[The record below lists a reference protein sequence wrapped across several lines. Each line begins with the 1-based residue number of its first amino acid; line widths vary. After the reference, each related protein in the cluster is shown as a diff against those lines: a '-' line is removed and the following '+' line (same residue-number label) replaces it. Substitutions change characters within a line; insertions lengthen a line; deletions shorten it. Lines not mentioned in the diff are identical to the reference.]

1 MRRRVGSHRLWKRGW
16 ISGFLGSWNLFVFG
30 TSNLFFGD
38 LSRPLQL
45 DHGVPSVLIAIA
57 RRLTME
63 SACVMFVCVSVP
75 PNEDA
80 IPVSTRKRSLA
91 VQLRSVG
98 CATRDI
104 WQSTWPCV
112 LVYGS
117 HATQSQQQCDCS
129 LAAPAQSQAG
139 RRRARSA
146 KAPAPAAAGF
156 LERADYVLV
165 GAIVVVP
172 VDSLATTRALA
183 LPLYVAARAC
193 RA

>member
-1 MRRRVGSHRLWKRGW
+1 
-16 ISGFLGSWNLFVFG
+16 
-30 TSNLFFGD
+30 
-38 LSRPLQL
+38 
-45 DHGVPSVLIAIA
+45 
-57 RRLTME
+57 ME
-63 SACVMFVCVSVP
+63 SGCVMFVCASVP

-98 CATRDI
+98 CATRDS

-156 LERADYVLV
+156 LECRLRAGRCNRCSAGSQSCYDQGL
-165 GAIVVVP
+165 GTATLCCCP
-172 VDSLATTRALA
+172 CLSRLAPRTLLAGGTAAL
-183 LPLYVAARAC
+183 LRPTGRRHRLCGSYES
-193 RA
+193 

>member
-1 MRRRVGSHRLWKRGW
+1 MFSLERSV
-16 ISGFLGSWNLFVFG
+16 ISSVAVPGDNDIRILGSRQ
-30 TSNLFFGD
+30 S
-38 LSRPLQL
+38 SQL
-45 DHGVPSVLIAIA
+45 DHGVPSVLIAFA
-57 RRLTME
+57 RLLTME
-63 SACVMFVCVSVP
+63 SGCVMFVCASVP

-98 CATRDI
+98 CATRDS

-156 LERADYVLV
+156 LECRLRA
-165 GAIVVVP
+165 GRCNRCN
-172 VDSLATTRALA
+172 SLATTRALA
-183 LPLYVAARAC
+183 LPLYVAVRAC